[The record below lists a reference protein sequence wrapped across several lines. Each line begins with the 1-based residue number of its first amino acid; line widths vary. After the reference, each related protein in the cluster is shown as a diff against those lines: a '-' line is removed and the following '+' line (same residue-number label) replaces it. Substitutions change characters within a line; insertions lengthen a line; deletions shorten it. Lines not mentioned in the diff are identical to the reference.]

1 MSHTRHPEVQMSLR
15 AGSLAASVAQTAA
28 IAAPEGQRRRPLDC
42 HQLRG
47 QDGEIAADHLR
58 KGNCRCK
65 RQCHSQV
72 PLAELLAVR
81 TFFWQQPADLRAHLL
96 RSLYEAALAEG
107 CPRHPDVEGDDSAA
121 ASDAAA
127 SGRLEVPGVSTG
139 AVDSDSSDTSTPSTR
154 ARVQWNLCGV
164 PVCRQNFAFLLG
176 TNSRSITRAIT
187 GRIDLRRLRMCG
199 GPTAQAELIDF
210 FFLELYQ
217 SVPA

>member
-1 MSHTRHPEVQMSLR
+1 MSFTRRPEVQMSFR
-15 AGSLAASVAQTAA
+15 TGSLAANMVQTAA
-28 IAAPEGQRRRPLDC
+28 IAAPEGQRRLDY

-47 QDGEIAADHLR
+47 QDCEIAADHLL

-81 TFFWQQPADLRAHLL
+81 TYFWRQPVDLRAHLL

-107 CPRHPDVEGDDSAA
+107 CPRHPDVEGDGSAA
-121 ASDAAA
+121 
-127 SGRLEVPGVSTG
+127 
-139 AVDSDSSDTSTPSTR
+139 SDTSTPSTR
-154 ARVQWNLCGV
+154 PRVQWNLCGV

-176 TNSRSITRAIT
+176 TNSRSITRAIM
-187 GRIDLRRLRMCG
+187 GRIDGRRLRVSRE
-199 GPTAQAELIDF
+199 PTVQAELIDF